1 MNFVFESLCDRA
13 MSFELLCIYSTDRM
27 RRARLPCPSPLA
39 LKKNVLVMTCIGGE
53 TPAPKLKDVTLSA
66 ADAQIAY
73 EQVVEVRPLIYD
85 R

>member
-1 MNFVFESLCDRA
+1 
-13 MSFELLCIYSTDRM
+13 M